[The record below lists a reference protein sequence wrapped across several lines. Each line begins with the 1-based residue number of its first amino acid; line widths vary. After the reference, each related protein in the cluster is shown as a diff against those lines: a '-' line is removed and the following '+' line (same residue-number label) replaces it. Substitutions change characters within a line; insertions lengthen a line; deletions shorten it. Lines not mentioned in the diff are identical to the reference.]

1 MTSYTQYMENPPIL
15 HGLKTV
21 INLTCKTFSNSI
33 KKAGTNVP
41 ATNYFMELLNLLP
54 TRIYSP
60 I

>member
-1 MTSYTQYMENPPIL
+1 MENRLVL

-33 KKAGTNVP
+33 KKKAGTNVP